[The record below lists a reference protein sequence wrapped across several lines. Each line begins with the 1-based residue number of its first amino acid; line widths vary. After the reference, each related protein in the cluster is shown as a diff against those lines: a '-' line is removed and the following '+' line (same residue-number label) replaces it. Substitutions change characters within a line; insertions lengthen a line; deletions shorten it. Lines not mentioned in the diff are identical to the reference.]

1 MASAEAIIFPKKKNS
16 SASHLPRLHRAC
28 RVSPHVFVA
37 PGNRKKGT
45 TEIRKDVQLRMGYTP
60 ENLHGTIEAQ
70 KRRWMEDGFPH
81 FNGVIFRF
89 KMSVFRVVKVE
100 KKDQRESGKLKCSRK
115 GPQNKIHARFLFKQ
129 DPLKAYND
137 TLILVWTK
145 AFKNLVKPVENY
157 THMGGLSKI
166 EKVTF

>member
-1 MASAEAIIFPKKKNS
+1 
-16 SASHLPRLHRAC
+16 
-28 RVSPHVFVA
+28 
-37 PGNRKKGT
+37 
-45 TEIRKDVQLRMGYTP
+45 MGYTP

-81 FNGVIFRF
+81 FNGVTFRF

-166 EKVTF
+166 VKVTF